1 MEKLKMQTA
10 DMAERNIEILGQIFP
25 NCLTEVKND
34 EGKTVRAID
43 FDKLRQE
50 LACEV
55 VEGAEERYQFTWP
68 DKRNAI
74 RLANAPT
81 NKTLR
86 PCREESVDFD
96 NTENLYIEGD
106 NLEVLKLLRENYL
119 GKVKMIY
126 IDPPY
131 NTGNDFVY
139 NDDFA
144 QGKAEFEAQSGL
156 FDEEGRRMADPMVQ
170 NTESNGRFHTDWLNM
185 IYPRLKVAKDL
196 LSDDGVIFISIDD
209 NEIENLKKICNEVF
223 GEQNFIGVLSVE
235 NNPKGRKNS
244 AFISVSSEY
253 CVIYAREKTMSYF
266 IENVPKQASDMTLD
280 ENGRYVHN
288 SGKRVLVGENS
299 FNNKVS
305 KVESDKNYSVYYR
318 AKDESIILKKE
329 ELGQSD
335 ESLILSGYKKY
346 YSYCKNHLVENT
358 YTEAKLLELHK
369 LKALDFSNDKIYEK
383 NFNDTIR
390 IKSLLVN
397 KEYEAIVR
405 GVKQKYSM
413 ELTTTGAGTILKS
426 LFDSK
431 DIFTAPKN
439 PGFIKLLISL
449 LDDKEFIVLDF
460 FSGSASTAH
469 SVMRLNAEDGGHR
482 KFIMVQW
489 PEDLDVNLTKAKPE
503 AKTTIKNAIDFLDKL
518 SKPHTI
524 SEIGKERIRRA
535 GEKIT
540 AELIAKRD
548 NIKTELYN
556 ITGGA
561 AFDSNP
567 SSMSYFMTKA
577 DETKKNK
584 ATQLNKELIDLD
596 SKIESFDTGFR
607 VLKLDTSN
615 MADVYYTPAD
625 TLIQTTLNF
634 DALVDNIREGRTA
647 EDLLFQ
653 VLPECNLPLSSK
665 IEIQEIHGKKV
676 FVVED
681 GYLMACFDKDINE
694 SVITAIAKEKPY
706 YFVMCDRSIATD
718 NVADNF
724 DQIFN
729 AYSKETVR
737 RIL

>member
-1 MEKLKMQTA
+1 MEKLKLHTT
-10 DMAERNIEILGQIFP
+10 DMAERNVELLGQMFP
-25 NCLTEVKND
+25 NCLTETINAD
-34 EGKTVRAID
+34 GKLVRAID

-68 DKRNAI
+68 DKRAAI

-196 LSDDGVIFISIDD
+196 LSDDGVIFISIDE
-209 NEIENLKKICNEVF
+209 NEIQNMRKLTDEIF
-223 GEQNFIGVLSVE
+223 GEQNFISQLGWQKVYSPKNQARYFSNDYEFVLCYCRNINNFSVNTLPRTAEMNARYKNPDNDPRGDWKAGDCVGSGVRKNGYYDVVSPISGKVFNVPQGKHWVYAPENMKKMIEDNRIWFGKDGNSFPAVKQFLSDVSGRRPSSLLLYNDYGHTDMAKKDIIKLFPEYEKVPFDTPKPVKLIKMLGIIGTNEDDIILDFFAGSATTAQSVFELNVEQSSRRKFILVQINEKIE
-235 NNPKGRKNS
+235 NNP
-244 AFISVSSEY
+244 E
-253 CVIYAREKTMSYF
+253 
-266 IENVPKQASDMTLD
+266 
-280 ENGRYVHN
+280 
-288 SGKRVLVGENS
+288 
-299 FNNKVS
+299 
-305 KVESDKNYSVYYR
+305 
-318 AKDESIILKKE
+318 
-329 ELGQSD
+329 
-335 ESLILSGYKKY
+335 
-346 YSYCKNHLVENT
+346 
-358 YTEAKLLELHK
+358 
-369 LKALDFSNDKIYEK
+369 ALDN
-383 NFNDTIR
+383 
-390 IKSLLVN
+390 
-397 KEYEAIVR
+397 
-405 GVKQKYSM
+405 G
-413 ELTTTGAGTILKS
+413 
-426 LFDSK
+426 LF
-431 DIFTAPKN
+431 
-439 PGFIKLLISL
+439 
-449 LDDKEFIVLDF
+449 
-460 FSGSASTAH
+460 
-469 SVMRLNAEDGGHR
+469 
-482 KFIMVQW
+482 
-489 PEDLDVNLTKAKPE
+489 
-503 AKTTIKNAIDFLDKL
+503 
-518 SKPHTI
+518 TI
-524 SEIGKERIRRA
+524 SDVAKERIRRA
-535 GEKIT
+535 G
-540 AELIAKRD
+540 
-548 NIKTELYN
+548 
-556 ITGGA
+556 
-561 AFDSNP
+561 
-567 SSMSYFMTKA
+567 
-577 DETKKNK
+577 KKV
-584 ATQLNKELIDLD
+584 KEEAGLQGQNL
-596 SKIESFDTGFR
+596 DTGFR
-607 VLKLDTSN
+607 VLKLDESN
-615 MADVYYTPAD
+615 MADVYYTPAN
-625 TLIQTTLNF
+625 TPIQTTLAF

-665 IEIQEIHGKKV
+665 IEIREIHGKKV

-681 GYLMACFDKDINE
+681 GYLMACFDNDINE
-694 SVITAIAKEKPY
+694 AVITAIAKEKPY

-737 RIL
+737 RILYNEKFVQRFCYRAPLGVCSLYFVPRCGH